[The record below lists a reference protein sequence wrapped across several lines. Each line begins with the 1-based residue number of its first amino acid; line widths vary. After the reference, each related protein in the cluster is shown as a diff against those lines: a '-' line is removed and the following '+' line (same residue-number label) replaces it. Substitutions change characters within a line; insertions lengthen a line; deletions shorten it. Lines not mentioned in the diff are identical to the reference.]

1 MLDYS
6 EQATMGWLGRETLDG
21 SGTDPLPAVRPIERQ
36 GDAPGLLEDL
46 GRLLDTLAS
55 QSPVDLSRLLQTPAT
70 RTGLSEVLAQVGV
83 ARAIRFLHW
92 LDEAGVPD
100 SHLIVAGLIEGDRPE
115 ARALRVTITLFTQRQ
130 VLTRLLGA
138 DRLQALQEATETAL
152 KGGA

>member
-6 EQATMGWLGRETLDG
+6 EQAVTAWLGRDTVDG
-21 SGTDPLPAVRPIERQ
+21 SGADPFPVVRAVEKQ

-46 GRLLDTLAS
+46 GRLLDTMGR
-55 QSPVDLSRLLQTPAT
+55 QSPAELSQALQTPAT
-70 RTGLSEVLAQVGV
+70 RLSLLEVLGQVGV

-115 ARALRVTITLFTQRQ
+115 ARSLRATITSFTQRQ
-130 VLTRLLGA
+130 VLTRLLA
-138 DRLQALQEATETAL
+138 TDRLEALQDATETAL
-152 KGGA
+152 KGRA